1 MRSESAELTVGELV
15 ETAGLGLT
23 VIVPG
28 ALDAAVRG
36 AHAIELERPG
46 PWLEPG
52 WVMLTT
58 GMGLRTVGERA
69 PVHRRL
75 VEELVEHEVPALL
88 FGTGVHF
95 DVVPA
100 GLVEACG
107 ELGLSL
113 VSVARDVPFLAVER
127 AVNHAIHSSA
137 TVQLH
142 QRLRLQNDLIETL
155 ARDQPIQALIAR
167 MGALINGTAVLYE
180 ESGTVVASTGQG
192 PAMLVWGE
200 LRGARPEPARFVVG
214 RWHVIARPILLR
226 GVVYWLAL
234 GSKRPEVL
242 DDLAEPLLDTTEQ
255 LLGAIRGVR
264 TLSAAQTMT
273 ESTQILR
280 TLRADLSPEAANRVW
295 DRLRGFRFQRDNSIR
310 AFVAS
315 PVRSL
320 PAGDGLVGS
329 LADEVVNAAHAGGLP
344 LLLDSRPDGLSG
356 LVAESPGLEGWAHRL
371 AEHHHVGLS
380 EPFSDLHLVR
390 SRFRDA
396 QRALRVTTR
405 RQSYPARVGEGPAR
419 LERGDRGSVLMFEDA
434 DVITWLLS
442 SRSESAL
449 AAKVEQQLGPL
460 LERPE
465 LVDTLVVHLS
475 VGMDTTV
482 TARALFLHRNSVR
495 YRLRRIEELIEA
507 PLSSPAVVANLYV
520 ALHDRVLGEQDLAA
534 REQAPPAR

>member
-1 MRSESAELTVGELV
+1 MIRPGAGEFTVGELV
-15 ETAGLGLT
+15 ETPGLGLT
-23 VIVPG
+23 LVVPG
-28 ALDAAVRG
+28 ALGAAVRG

-46 PWLEPG
+46 AWLEPG
-52 WVMLTT
+52 WIMLTT
-58 GMGLRTVGERA
+58 GMGLRGRGERDPA
-69 PVHRRL
+69 HHRL
-75 VEELVEHEVPALL
+75 VEELVEHEVPALF
-88 FGTGVHF
+88 FGTGVHV
-95 DVVPA
+95 DAVPT
-100 GLVEACG
+100 GLVEACE
-107 ELGLSL
+107 ELGMTL
-113 VSVARDVPFLAVER
+113 VSVAADVPFLAIER
-127 AVNHAIHSSA
+127 AVNHAVQSTTTA
-137 TVQLH
+137 QLH

-200 LRGARPEPARFVVG
+200 LRGAGREPARFVVG
-214 RWHVIARPILLR
+214 RWHVVARPILLR

-242 DDLAEPLLDTTEQ
+242 DDLAEPLLDATEQ

-295 DRLRGFRFQRDNSIR
+295 DRLRGFRFQRDNAIR
-310 AFVAS
+310 AFVAI
-315 PVRSL
+315 PIASL
-320 PAGDGLVGS
+320 PPGEGLVGS
-329 LADEVVNAAHAGGLP
+329 LADETVNAAHAGGLP

-356 LVAESPGLEGWAHRL
+356 LVAEAPALEGWANRL

-380 EPFSDLHLVR
+380 EPFADLHLVR

-405 RQSYPARVGEGPAR
+405 RQSYPTRSGEPARVE
-419 LERGDRGSVLMFEDA
+419 RGSVLMFEDA

-449 AAKVEQQLGPL
+449 AAKVEQQLGAL
-460 LERPE
+460 IERPE
-465 LVDTLVVHLS
+465 LVETLVVHLS
-475 VGMDTTV
+475 VGMDITA

-520 ALHDRVLGEQDLAA
+520 AFHDRVLGEQDLTA
-534 REQAPPAR
+534 REETPPAR